1 MTPPPAQ
8 AVQDDDLI
16 PKCPA
21 GIDSRHVGDRE
32 IKVGVALQ
40 LNPGIA
46 TVYFQSL
53 SGI

>member
-1 MTPPPAQ
+1 MAKSRKN
-8 AVQDDDLI
+8 AAASDI
-16 PKCPA
+16 PLMPQ
-21 GIDSRHVGDRE
+21 VGDN
-32 IKVGVALQ
+32 VALQ

>member
-1 MTPPPAQ
+1 
-8 AVQDDDLI
+8 
-16 PKCPA
+16 
-21 GIDSRHVGDRE
+21 
-32 IKVGVALQ
+32 VGVAEGLLNTLLAFSLQTIALQ

>member
-1 MTPPPAQ
+1 MPEQ
-8 AVQDDDLI
+8 ELDLLQVSTI
-16 PKCPA
+16 
-21 GIDSRHVGDRE
+21 
-32 IKVGVALQ
+32 VALQ